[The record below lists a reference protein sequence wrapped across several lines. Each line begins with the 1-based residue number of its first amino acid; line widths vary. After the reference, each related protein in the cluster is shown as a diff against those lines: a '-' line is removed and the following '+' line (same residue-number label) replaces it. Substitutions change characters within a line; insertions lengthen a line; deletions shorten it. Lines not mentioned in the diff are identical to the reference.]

1 MWSWVQQYSGAL
13 SALTSLLMLLVW
25 FVYLQLLLVAY
36 RRRWRSTVLINRG
49 GSLGTEARCLISNM
63 SAEAIYLTSLIAF
76 VTTDDGT
83 YRQELTDLRDLS
95 DSLDADPR
103 SRMKQ
108 GPLKP
113 GEYLDI
119 GTFHDL
125 ILTVGDNEGQ
135 GSNEAWIASVRSLEL
150 TAVIVYGADDLLA
163 GARRTFEIRHTD
175 DDIQI
180 CPTTS
185 DSQQIRSRRERRK
198 IEKQLQSS
206 L

>member
-1 MWSWVQQYSGAL
+1 MWSWIQHYSGAF
-13 SALTSLLMLLVW
+13 SAITSLLMLLVW

-36 RRRWRSTVLINRG
+36 RRRWRSTILINRG
-49 GSLGTEARCLISNM
+49 GGLGTEARCLISNM
-63 SAEAIYLTSLIAF
+63 SSEAIYLTSLIAF

-83 YRQELTDLRDLS
+83 YRQELTDLRDLG
-95 DSLDADPR
+95 DGLDADPR

-108 GPLKP
+108 GPLKA

-125 ILTVGDNEGQ
+125 ILTIGDNEGH
-135 GSNEAWIASVRSLEL
+135 GSNEDWLASVQSLEL

-163 GARRTFEIRHTD
+163 GARRTFEIRHKD
-175 DDIQI
+175 GDIQI

-185 DSQQIRSRRERRK
+185 DSEQIRSRRERRK
-198 IEKQLQSS
+198 IGKLLQDS